1 MLGLLVEK
9 VLFGTDEKREGIRR
23 EAGDALWGAK
33 VNAENVEE
41 VIAHLQG
48 QLRAEK

>member
-1 MLGLLVEK
+1 M
-9 VLFGTDEKREGIRR
+9 LFGTDKNRERIRR

-33 VNAENVEE
+33 VNAGNVGNVEE
-41 VIAHLQG
+41 IIAYLQG